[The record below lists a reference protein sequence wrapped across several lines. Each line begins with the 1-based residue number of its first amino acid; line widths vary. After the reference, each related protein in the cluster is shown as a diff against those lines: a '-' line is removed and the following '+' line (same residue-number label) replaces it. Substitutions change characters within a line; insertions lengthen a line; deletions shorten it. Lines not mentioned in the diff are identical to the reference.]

1 MKLTKIKNEIQN
13 ALTQGFVDKDIIG
26 NEEMVPRFILNAK
39 GDTMRDHIDHE
50 LIHCSSFIFVIAF
63 ITEGALTPLKVKLAD
78 LARRGIKGR
87 ILTSDYL
94 EFNSPKMF
102 YELKKLKNVEV
113 RIADI
118 HTFHAKGYIF
128 NHNDVYQT
136 AIIGSSNLTEA
147 AVATN
152 YEWNLRVTSYQDGE
166 ITRKIIE
173 EIENQWK
180 KSHSLTEKWIEEY
193 KIKYEKSQQRYLKA
207 KIEEEIPEYETSKEI
222 NPNLMQ
228 QEALTNI
235 ENIRSNGA
243 QRALVI
249 SATGTGKTYL
259 GAFDVK
265 KFSPDKFLYIVHR
278 EQILDKTISSFKK
291 ILSNEPAEAFGKV
304 SGNSKDFEGKYLFAT
319 IQTLSRDNWL
329 ERFDKDEFDYILVDE
344 THRAGAESYKKV
356 LNYFTP
362 QFMLGMTATPDRMD
376 NFNLYELFDYNIA
389 YEIRLQKA
397 LDENMLCPFHYIG
410 ITDYEV
416 DGQITDDTSQL
427 NWLVS
432 EDRVDYVIKQTEYYS
447 YSGEA
452 LQGLIFCSRTEEAK
466 RLAETLSLKR
476 HPSKALTGETPQWE
490 REKIIKEL
498 EQRKIEY
505 IITVDVFNEGIDI
518 PCVNQVVM
526 LRNTQSSIVF
536 IQQLG
541 RGLRKSENKKY
552 VTVIDFIG
560 NYKNNYLIPIA
571 LVGDKSRDKNS
582 ARDDLELNE
591 IAGISTVNFSDIA
604 KEKIYQ
610 SINNTSL
617 DSMKILHDD
626 YEDLKARL
634 GRVPFLLDFQSFGT
648 VNSSVFIKK
657 YRNYY
662 QFLLKMKEE
671 FHLTHAEEEI
681 LTFISAELTNGKRI
695 VELLLLEE
703 ILECDG
709 QLVKGDFIKSVR
721 EKGIFYNESVEK
733 SVEQVMS
740 LEFFKKANRKKY
752 GMEQIVKDNKNI
764 YQISEKFKNSFENN
778 PDFKLLVLDAI
789 KAGLENAK
797 EYDITKPF
805 SLYQRYSRKD
815 VCRIIGWTEGDSST
829 VYGYK
834 VKENVCPIF
843 VTYSKSDAIEDSI
856 KYQDKFINRDI
867 FQWYTR
873 HNVKIDSN
881 EMKKI
886 LNKNTTIQLFIK
898 KNDDEGSDFYYFGE
912 VNVVQAE
919 QEEFQVNSDKIE
931 PIVKVQL
938 KLKNTV
944 RQDKY
949 KLFEK

>member
-1 MKLTKIKNEIQN
+1 
-13 ALTQGFVDKDIIG
+13 
-26 NEEMVPRFILNAK
+26 
-39 GDTMRDHIDHE
+39 
-50 LIHCSSFIFVIAF
+50 
-63 ITEGALTPLKVKLAD
+63 
-78 LARRGIKGR
+78 
-87 ILTSDYL
+87 
-94 EFNSPKMF
+94 
-102 YELKKLKNVEV
+102 
-113 RIADI
+113 
-118 HTFHAKGYIF
+118 
-128 NHNDVYQT
+128 
-136 AIIGSSNLTEA
+136 
-147 AVATN
+147 
-152 YEWNLRVTSYQDGE
+152 
-166 ITRKIIE
+166 
-173 EIENQWK
+173 
-180 KSHSLTEKWIEEY
+180 
-193 KIKYEKSQQRYLKA
+193 
-207 KIEEEIPEYETSKEI
+207 
-222 NPNLMQ
+222 
-228 QEALTNI
+228 
-235 ENIRSNGA
+235 
-243 QRALVI
+243 
-249 SATGTGKTYL
+249 
-259 GAFDVK
+259 
-265 KFSPDKFLYIVHR
+265 
-278 EQILDKTISSFKK
+278 
-291 ILSNEPAEAFGKV
+291 
-304 SGNSKDFEGKYLFAT
+304 
-319 IQTLSRDNWL
+319 
-329 ERFDKDEFDYILVDE
+329 
-344 THRAGAESYKKV
+344 
-356 LNYFTP
+356 
-362 QFMLGMTATPDRMD
+362 
-376 NFNLYELFDYNIA
+376 
-389 YEIRLQKA
+389 
-397 LDENMLCPFHYIG
+397 
-410 ITDYEV
+410 
-416 DGQITDDTSQL
+416 
-427 NWLVS
+427 
-432 EDRVDYVIKQTEYYS
+432 
-447 YSGEA
+447 
-452 LQGLIFCSRTEEAK
+452 
-466 RLAETLSLKR
+466 
-476 HPSKALTGETPQWE
+476 
-490 REKIIKEL
+490 
-498 EQRKIEY
+498 
-505 IITVDVFNEGIDI
+505 
-518 PCVNQVVM
+518 
-526 LRNTQSSIVF
+526 
-536 IQQLG
+536 
-541 RGLRKSENKKY
+541 
-552 VTVIDFIG
+552 
-560 NYKNNYLIPIA
+560 
-571 LVGDKSRDKNS
+571 
-582 ARDDLELNE
+582 
-591 IAGISTVNFSDIA
+591 
-604 KEKIYQ
+604 
-610 SINNTSL
+610 
-617 DSMKILHDD
+617 
-626 YEDLKARL
+626 
-634 GRVPFLLDFQSFGT
+634 
-648 VNSSVFIKK
+648 
-657 YRNYY
+657 
-662 QFLLKMKEE
+662 MKEE